1 MAEIIPMHSWLR
13 YLLITLGSFI
23 ACVNLAAADSRGDEN
38 VEIEAIKIIEPAK
51 QQRDIHDAGIDTESF
66 EVGIFTGFIAVEDF
80 NSNSV
85 SGLSAAYHFKDR
97 MMLLVQYG
105 SSKID
110 QASFEI
116 NTNSNFLSNA
126 DRKFR
131 YFDFLFAYNL
141 FPGKSF
147 FGTDA
152 NFDSG
157 IYLFAGAG
165 NTKFAGD
172 SGTGLVF
179 GSSYRMVITDYMT
192 LNFDFKDHL
201 FDRDFTEKKQTHN
214 IEFSAGVNV
223 LF

>member
-1 MAEIIPMHSWLR
+1 MILMHSWLR
-13 YLLITLGSFI
+13 YLLIVLGSFFTG
-23 ACVNLAAADSRGDEN
+23 VNLASADSGADEN
-38 VEIEAIKIIEPAK
+38 VKIQAIQIIEPAK
-51 QQRDIHDAGIDTESF
+51 QHRDVKDAAIDTEHF
-66 EVGIFTGFIAVEDF
+66 EVGLFTGFIAVEDF

-97 MMLLVQYG
+97 MMLLAHYG
-105 SSKID
+105 TSKID
-110 QASFEI
+110 RASFET
-116 NTNSNFLSNA
+116 NTNSSFLSNA
-126 DRKFR
+126 DRKFT
-131 YFDFLFAYNL
+131 YVDLQFAYNV

-147 FGTDA
+147 FGEGS

-157 IYLFAGAG
+157 IYLLVGLG

-201 FDRDFTEKKQTHN
+201 FDRDFTKKKQTHN
-214 IEFSAGVNV
+214 IEFTAGVNV